1 VVEALRSGVE
11 MNTLA
16 QFLNVDDLALL
27 RQENLNDAER
37 AAVVVQALR
46 QVGKSYD
53 FNFDVETTDRIV
65 CSELVYHAY
74 GHLEWPTKRV
84 LGRVTISPDN
94 IAVRATGQGP
104 LTIAALYHDG
114 EHVAATTPESMEKL
128 VQRSVVQL
136 ARR

>member
-1 VVEALRSGVE
+1 
-11 MNTLA
+11 MNTLDR
-16 QFLNVDDLALL
+16 FLNVDDLALL
-27 RQENLNDAER
+27 RQDGLPDTARAEI
-37 AAVVVQALR
+37 VLHALR
-46 QVGKSYD
+46 QVGKAYD

-74 GHLEWPTKRV
+74 GHLDWPTSRV

-104 LTIAALYHDG
+104 LAIAALYHDG
-114 EHVAATTPESMEKL
+114 EEVEARPREKMEAL
-128 VQRSVVQL
+128 VQIEVVES